1 MKTVYD
7 LLVIGA
13 GPAGGSCAEKAA
25 ELGLKVLVLEEDSR
39 VGEPLHCGECISKVA
54 MDKLGDI
61 PEEVIAEYATGVR
74 VIFPGPRSNLCDEP
88 GAVLHKE
95 KFEQWIV
102 EKAKSKGAKVHLE
115 EKFESAENRLGIWEV
130 KTNKAIYKAKIII
143 DGSGVKSVLSQ
154 KLGLN
159 ERSKSVVGI
168 QHLMEC
174 NEFDGY
180 LDFYVWPEFAPHGY
194 LWMISKGNGLANV
207 GLVTTE
213 SNKAKEYLEKFLAE
227 KGWQNNKIIKT
238 FGGLIPASG
247 PVENT
252 CGDGWILIGDAAGFT
267 SPLFEGGTHLGIQS
281 GLFAAQVAKKAIE
294 QKNTKKEVL
303 SEYELLW
310 KKEFPDYKM
319 LVGGKDA
326 IYALTDEQ
334 LKDVSELMPKQLGTL
349 NSADKL
355 KVLYRMI
362 FVKPHISKKKL
373 FKVFNAF
380 KYSRARNYGW

>member
-1 MKTVYD
+1 MEAVYD

-61 PEEVIAEYATGVR
+61 PEEVIAEHATGVR

-95 KFEQWIV
+95 KFEQWIIK
-102 EKAKSKGAKVHLE
+102 KAKANGAEVLLGQP
-115 EKFESAENRLGIWEV
+115 FESAERKGKFWKV
-130 KTNKAIYKAKIII
+130 KSKEKVFKAKIIV
-143 DGSGVKSVLSQ
+143 DASGVKSVLSQ

-159 ERSKSVVGI
+159 KRADSVVGI

-180 LDFYVWPEFAPHGY
+180 LDFYVWPKFAPHGY
-194 LWMISKGNGLANV
+194 LWMISKGKGLANV

-213 SNKAKEYLEKFLAE
+213 SNKAKEYLEKFLIE
-227 KGWQNNKIIKT
+227 KGWQNNKILKT

-252 CGDGWILIGDAAGFT
+252 VGEGWIIIGDAAGFT

-281 GLFAAQVAKKAIE
+281 GLYAAEVVKKAIE
-294 QKNTKKEVL
+294 QNNASKEVL
-303 SEYELLW
+303 SEYDSLW

-326 IYALTDEQ
+326 IYSLTDEQ
-334 LKDVSELMPKQLGTL
+334 LKDVSELMPNQLGFLSST
-349 NSADKL
+349 DKL
-355 KVLYRMI
+355 KVLYRMF
-362 FVKPHISKKKL
+362 FVKPHLSKKKL

-380 KYSRARNYGW
+380 KYSRAKNYGW